1 MRGEGTHDPGS
12 RGGKAHT
19 SGTPVLGAGRP
30 SSSLENSSP
39 ASDQLLSEGSGP
51 LSQPGPEAGR
61 GPRAL
66 PLGPLK
72 HPWGYYTFLRMRLTE
87 RRDWS
92 LLLLPV
98 RMEELESKVHS
109 EQIDLIETKKPSL
122 GRIHLP
128 VASPKLRRKILPK
141 YKTWPE
147 CLLPF
152 PLLELHIG
160 LGG

>member
-109 EQIDLIETKKPSL
+109 EQIWPNPPASRFWASCLILGFWGPVDSPSGL
-122 GRIHLP
+122 AWLKGWG
-128 VASPKLRRKILPK
+128 ASMFCVSPPAPSR
-141 YKTWPE
+141 
-147 CLLPF
+147 
-152 PLLELHIG
+152 
-160 LGG
+160 